1 MAVCPHFHMLHEIF
15 GTSAS
20 SRLPFQFASS
30 CSVDRDEFDAFDV
43 KLEPAHYYDD
53 TDHSDAVGLN
63 QSVAADL
70 GDLEAMDDD
79 GSATGARL
87 MEKSLSMDQLLIPR
101 ASMNVSEPR
110 HPMQRRAQSRN
121 RHEIGSATRRLQQ
134 AADTEPT
141 ARERFEFD
149 KDMRLKELE
158 LKKYAIDSDYRLRV
172 MQLEKEERMEK
183 LRIQME
189 HKVQM
194 ARFDKGGC
202 VSVDSNDISQ

>member
-20 SRLPFQFASS
+20 SRLPFQFSSS
-30 CSVDRDEFDAFDV
+30 CFVDRDEFDAFEV
-43 KLEPAHYYDD
+43 KSEPAHYFDD
-53 TDHSDAVGLN
+53 TDHSDAGGLN
-63 QSVAADL
+63 QGVAV

-79 GSATGARL
+79 GSATGGRL
-87 MEKSLSMDQLLIPR
+87 MDKSLTMDHLLTPR
-101 ASMNVSEPR
+101 SPMNVSEPG

-121 RHEIGSATRRLQQ
+121 RHEDGPDTRRLQQ
-134 AADTEPT
+134 AADIEPT

-158 LKKYAIDSDYRLRV
+158 LKKYAIDSDCRLRV